1 MTLGFSHLLLIT
13 HTINMTKLVKICGI
27 RTIEAANKAIE
38 SQSDLLGAI
47 LVPNRARSIDHEVAL
62 QISAK
67 VQEIRKERN
76 SQFQSVNDIVR
87 YIETLQITDF
97 NEYFIKISQLFIESG
112 PFLVGVFRN
121 QPLHEVFEI
130 AQKLKLDIIQL
141 HGSENV
147 EEYLAYNEENNLR
160 FGITKRFVIPQD
172 IPTMETFFNSFIQNG
187 KVKGNFILPLLDSE
201 AGGEG
206 KKIDWSLL
214 NDLNG
219 KFLLAGGLNPENLVE
234 TTQYKNIIGFDV
246 SGGVEDANGQKDLD
260 KIEKFVTNGK
270 AL

>member
-1 MTLGFSHLLLIT
+1 MA
-13 HTINMTKLVKICGI
+13 KLVKICGI
-27 RTIEAANKAIE
+27 QTAEAAEKAIK
-38 SQSDLLGAI
+38 SQSDLLGVI
-47 LVPNRARSIDHEVAL
+47 LVPNRARSIDHNVAVK
-62 QISAK
+62 ISSRVK
-67 VQEIRKERN
+67 QIRKQRKVR
-76 SQFQSVNDIVR
+76 FDSVNDIVKHF
-87 YIETLQITDF
+87 ESLSITDF
-97 NEYFIKISQLFIESG
+97 NHYFTEVSQLIIECR

-121 QPLHEVFEI
+121 QPLREVFEI
-130 AQKLKLDIIQL
+130 AKKLDLDLIQL
-141 HGSENV
+141 HGSENI
-147 EEYLAYNEENNLR
+147 EEYLEYNEANNLK

-172 IPTMETFFNSFIQNG
+172 VQSMETFFSSFLHQG
-187 KVKGNFILPLLDSE
+187 KAKGNFILPLLDSE

-219 KFLLAGGLNPENLVE
+219 KFILAGGLNPDNLVE

-246 SGGVEDANGQKDLD
+246 SGGVEDDNGQKDFD